1 MNSFSI
7 GFGNDAQIFV
17 SVRNEAP
24 ITNATVR
31 LRLRANGMYE
41 NFFDP
46 FRFEV
51 RTSKHHIQCEI
62 RRRFHM
68 VLLLYHVLLIA
79 SCDS

>member
-1 MNSFSI
+1 
-7 GFGNDAQIFV
+7 
-17 SVRNEAP
+17 
-24 ITNATVR
+24 
-31 LRLRANGMYE
+31 MYE